1 MESNDPA
8 TDALRCWAADKQ
20 THYPGQDG
28 SIAVNGNSV
37 DAMAWGGPIT
47 FPRKGDTLPPPDER
61 ARVGKFGHGDV
72 KYVGP
77 SEGEAD
83 GDAREGVN
91 GEGKKKRRFSRLF
104 RRKEKGGDG
113 KGWSEGGDVVR

>member
-1 MESNDPA
+1 M
-8 TDALRCWAADKQ
+8 LGRRQ
-20 THYPGQDG
+20 TNPLPRPRRLHRRKWQFRGCDG
-28 SIAVNGNSV
+28 VG
-37 DAMAWGGPIT
+37 WPIT

-61 ARVGKFGHGDV
+61 ARAGKFGHGDV